1 MEDGRSA
8 LESELELL
16 DLASVDAVLGTTRSV
31 RRKLDL
37 SRPVEPEVLYDCINL
52 STQAPMGLGGES
64 WRFLV
69 VTDRA
74 RKEKIA
80 HIYKGVIMSMIEDRG
95 IPIKPTQHALI
106 ERLPDMPAMI
116 FVCIIGEPPGAEVAS
131 QIGFYGSILPT
142 AWSLML
148 ALRSRNLGATWTSLL
163 ASRQDEI
170 AKILEVPEGVVQT
183 VMFPVAYTKGAKLKR
198 AERQDARKLTYWNSW
213 GNSEE

>member
-1 MEDGRSA
+1 MTQEGA
-8 LESELELL
+8 EAFELL
-16 DLASVDAVLGTTRSV
+16 DLSSVDTVLSTTRSV

-37 SRPVEPEVLYDCINL
+37 SRPVEPEVIYECINL

-69 VTDRA
+69 VTERE

-80 HIYKGVIMSMIEDRG
+80 EIYKGLIMRLIEERG
-95 IPIKPTQHALI
+95 VPIKPTQHALI
-106 ERLPDMPAMI
+106 ERLPQMPALI
-116 FVCIIGEPPGAEVAS
+116 FVCIIGEPPGAEVSS

-148 ALRSRNLGATWTSLL
+148 ALRSRNLGSTWTSVL
-163 ASRQDEI
+163 ASQQTEI
-170 AKILEVPEGVVQT
+170 AEILEVPDGVVQT

-198 AERQDARKLTYWNSW
+198 AERQDARHLTYWNSW
-213 GNSEE
+213 GNSDT

>member
-1 MEDGRSA
+1 MKEGQPA
-8 LESELELL
+8 LGSELELL

-37 SRPVEPEVLYDCINL
+37 SRPVEPEVLYECINL

-69 VTDRA
+69 VTERA

-80 HIYKGVIMSMIEDRG
+80 AIYKGMIMSLIEDRG
-95 IPIKPTQHALI
+95 VDIKPTQHALI
-106 ERLPDMPAMI
+106 ERLPDMPALI
-116 FVCIIGEPPGAEVAS
+116 FVCIIGTPPGDEVSS

-148 ALRSRNLGATWTSLL
+148 ALRSRNLGATWTSVL
-163 ASRQDEI
+163 ASRQSEI
-170 AKILEVPEGVVQT
+170 GEILEVPEGVVQT